1 MSFPFLSARA
11 PSLTVNSQAAP
22 KIGQSNVGFKMLA
35 LMGWMEGDRIGTSGG
50 LDVPL
55 TAVIKNTKLGLGANR

>member
-1 MSFPFLSARA
+1 MWLLH
-11 PSLTVNSQAAP
+11 SLSQAAP

-35 LMGWMEGDRIGTSGG
+35 SMGWAEGDRIGGDASTG

-55 TAVIKNTKLGLGANR
+55 TAIIKNTKLGLGATR